1 MNDVDRVYALTALV
15 LAGIALLL
23 IFAESLK

>member
-1 MNDVDRVYALTALV
+1 MNDVDRVYALTALA
-15 LAGIALLL
+15 LAGIVLLF

>member
-1 MNDVDRVYALTALV
+1 MNDVDRVYSLTALT
-15 LAGIALLL
+15 LAGVALLF